1 MTLKTS
7 ISLDEKIMSKIDD
20 YRAGSRPIPSMSKA
34 IIDLLNKALTVKEEN
49 TELPKTEAEFEKTIN
64 LQEERN
70 RFNLVFYPSDL
81 ECLKTKGLIVENG
94 MKVSVTIGKSVNR

>member
-1 MTLKTS
+1 MKTS
-7 ISLDEKIMSKIDD
+7 ISLDDRILSKIDD

-34 IIDLLNKALTVKEEN
+34 IIDLLEKALTVKEEN
-49 TELPKTEAEFEKTIN
+49 TELPKCVFEKTIN

-81 ECLKTKGLIVENG
+81 EALKTNGLP
-94 MKVSVTIGKSVNR
+94 S